1 MNFIGKEGLRMK
13 FILIKFLLPI
23 LATIVVI
30 FIAINTYKGLTTPIN
45 KVEIVNPQEE
55 IKSDHYII
63 SEKMVM
69 GKLKSKSQIV
79 SMQQEISKTYTDSDN
94 SWLGQRDTKLS
105 VEGTYKLGLNTKDI
119 DIRHIDQENG
129 IVYIKLGKPIMVS
142 LEIPYNEIEFDK
154 AQGFFRLSMN
164 EDEKQNF
171 YKLVKKDIENKLM
184 SNKEV
189 LKQADLFNQDVVRG
203 LLLSIP
209 SVKSVVFE

>member
-1 MNFIGKEGLRMK
+1 MK
-13 FILIKFLLPI
+13 FTLMKFLLKALLI
-23 LATIVVI
+23 IVAI
-30 FIAINTYKGLTTPIN
+30 FIAINSYKGLTAPIN

-79 SMQQEISKTYTDSDN
+79 SMQQEISKTYTDSDD

-119 DIRHIDQENG
+119 DIRHIDQESG
-129 IVYIKLGKPIMVS
+129 IVYIKLGKPIMIS
-142 LEIPYNEIEFDK
+142 LEIPYDEIEFSK
-154 AQGFFRLSMN
+154 VNGFFRLSMN

-171 YKLVKKDIENKLM
+171 YKSVKKDIENKLM
-184 SNKEV
+184 NNEEV
-189 LKQADLFNQDVVRG
+189 LKQARLFNKDVVRD